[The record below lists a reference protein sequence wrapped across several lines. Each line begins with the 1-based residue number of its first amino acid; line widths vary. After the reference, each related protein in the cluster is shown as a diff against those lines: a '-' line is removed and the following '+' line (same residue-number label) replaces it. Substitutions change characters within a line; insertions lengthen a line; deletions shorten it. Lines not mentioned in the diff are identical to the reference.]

1 MTASGLKLVRLPW
14 KGGRVVREE
23 RWGRGVGRR
32 EVHRGAGGQVQGL
45 EGGEEAEGVAPSP
58 QHLQAPQVAEVGG
71 QAGGLVGG
79 HGELHQANSSNT
91 TLYQP
96 RGDCLKNAGPPC
108 RMIFWVILSLIL
120 AGYCFLRAGTDRPK
134 CLKIYILCGFP
145 CDFAMYTF

>member
-1 MTASGLKLVRLPW
+1 M
-14 KGGRVVREE
+14 REE

-79 HGELHQANSSNT
+79 HGELHQTNSSTT

-96 RGDCLKNAGPPC
+96 RGDCLKNAGSLC
-108 RMIFWVILSLIL
+108 RMIFWVIQNLIL
-120 AGYCFLRAGTDRPK
+120 TGFCFLWLGTERPK
-134 CLKIYILCGFP
+134 CLKIDILCVFSS
-145 CDFAMYTF
+145 DFAKYTF